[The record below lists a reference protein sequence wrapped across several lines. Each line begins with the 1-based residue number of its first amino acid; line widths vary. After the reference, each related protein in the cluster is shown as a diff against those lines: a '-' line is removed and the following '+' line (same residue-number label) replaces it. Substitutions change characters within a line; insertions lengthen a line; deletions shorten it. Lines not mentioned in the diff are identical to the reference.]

1 MGGEGE
7 KRGRSRPRLTC
18 PYTWMGSGGRC
29 AARRLRGGS
38 SGAPGGTRSSAEPPP
53 AAPPGSSSS
62 NSSARRC
69 GGTTVPFA
77 PPLLRVAMFVARGR
91 AAPCGTDGAAP
102 PPGQNVQWAPPR
114 RPVPAPRALCS
125 PPPPPS
131 RLIIP
136 GVNRARGVRAS
147 GKAVNVRLSA
157 NGVEAAVTREEKEE
171 VEKERREMLKY
182 RM

>member
-1 MGGEGE
+1 
-7 KRGRSRPRLTC
+7 
-18 PYTWMGSGGRC
+18 MGS
-29 AARRLRGGS
+29 
-38 SGAPGGTRSSAEPPP
+38 
-53 AAPPGSSSS
+53 AAPPRARPQ
-62 NSSARRC
+62 SA
-69 GGTTVPFA
+69 VF
-77 PPLLRVAMFVARGR
+77 
-91 AAPCGTDGAAP
+91 
-102 PPGQNVQWAPPR
+102 
-114 RPVPAPRALCS
+114 
-125 PPPPPS
+125 PPPPPP

>member
-1 MGGEGE
+1 MEP
-7 KRGRSRPRLTC
+7 RRRPVRMC
-18 PYTWMGSGGRC
+18 NG
-29 AARRLRGGS
+29 LR
-38 SGAPGGTRSSAEPPP
+38 
-53 AAPPGSSSS
+53 
-62 NSSARRC
+62 
-69 GGTTVPFA
+69 
-77 PPLLRVAMFVARGR
+77 R
-91 AAPCGTDGAAP
+91 AAPCP
-102 PPGQNVQWAPPR
+102 PPER
-114 RPVPAPRALCS
+114 CVP